1 VNGSGTERT
10 RRARKGAK
18 AAGGAASEFRI
29 SATLSP
35 RDVFLS
41 RVRRAATYAL
51 ALVVATLAVGMI
63 GYHELEDISWLDSF
77 HQSALLLSGMGP
89 VVEINSVAGKLFDG
103 IYALFCGIILLA
115 ATGLLFAPV
124 LHRILHRFHIEDSR
138 DG

>member
-1 VNGSGTERT
+1 MNRPDTERT
-10 RRARKGAK
+10 GREAAAK
-18 AAGGAASEFRI
+18 PAAAHAPDLRFAAVL
-29 SATLSP
+29 TP

-41 RVRRAATYAL
+41 RVRRAVTYAF
-51 ALVVATLAVGMI
+51 ALVLVTLAVGMV

-89 VVEINSVAGKLFDG
+89 VVEMTSVAGKLFDG
-103 IYALFCGIILLA
+103 VYALFCGIILLG

-124 LHRILHRFHIEDSR
+124 FHRILHRFHIEDSR